1 MTVKVTKPAINVR
14 EELAD
19 LRKPTGIAGEAML
32 RAETPQEQFN
42 LIGAGRR
49 NILINGDFSISQRGD
64 YSSATATANN
74 VYSLDRW
81 SLALSSVTGSVQ
93 HNEVV
98 LPNGTKTMAM
108 KVAGTSTN
116 ASIGYVGIRQ
126 VVEDFR
132 VLSGQIVTASM
143 WVRTNLHSLTFRH
156 DSTIN
161 FGDYVTPDGQW
172 HYHTATYQMPTITST
187 GRNANQTTL
196 AIINYTGSAGGGV
209 TSGEYFEVAQVQL
222 ELGKVATPFEH
233 RSYGE
238 ELALCQRY
246 YERIQDHDPQSRD
259 TSGVTSSEV
268 LIGLGVCL
276 TSSRVLGRLDG
287 WKVTKRAA
295 PTVSISDNT
304 QIEAIHT
311 GAWYPATNTVNFRAS
326 IFGCRVDFTHGG
338 SLTAGGAVE
347 LRLKNDGVEAYIEI
361 DAEL

>member
-1 MTVKVTKPAINVR
+1 MTVKVSKPAINVR

-19 LRKPTGIAGEAML
+19 LKKPTGIAGEAML
-32 RAETPQEQFN
+32 RAETPQEQFQ

-49 NILINGDFSISQRGD
+49 NLLINGDFEVSQRGD
-64 YSSATATANN
+64 YSSATATLNN
-74 VYSLDRW
+74 QYSLDRW
-81 SLALSSVTGSVQ
+81 SLALSSVTGTVQ

-116 ASIGYVGIRQ
+116 ASIGYLGIRQ
-126 VVEDFR
+126 IIEDFR
-132 VLSGQIVTASM
+132 ILSGQIVTASM
-143 WVRTNLHSLTFRH
+143 WVRTNLSSLTFRH
-156 DSTIN
+156 DSTTN
-161 FGDYVTPDGQW
+161 FGDYVTPDGEW

-246 YERIQDHDPQSRD
+246 YQEYGGSYYYPFTMAVGI
-259 TSGVTSSEV
+259 SSTLARSIFTFPV
-268 LIGLGVCL
+268 PM
-276 TSSRVLGRLDG
+276 
-287 WKVTKRAA
+287 RAA
-295 PTVSISDNT
+295 PTFTSTNATSINIDGTSTQTVSSLTGDVSTPTSHMMNINT
-304 QIEAIHT
+304 ST
-311 GAWYPATNTVNFRAS
+311 G
-326 IFGCRVDFTHGG
+326 FGADGTACRVYG
-338 SLTAGGAVE
+338 SNGTYNA
-347 LRLKNDGVEAYIEI
+347 LKF